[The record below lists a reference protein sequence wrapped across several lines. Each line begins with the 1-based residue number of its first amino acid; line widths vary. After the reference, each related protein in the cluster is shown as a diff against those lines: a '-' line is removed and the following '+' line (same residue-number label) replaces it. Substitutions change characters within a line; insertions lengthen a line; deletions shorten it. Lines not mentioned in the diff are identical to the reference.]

1 MCLKTEGQ
9 EGENEGKEKKKK
21 KRTIETD
28 RDRKVMEKIG
38 SREVLKK

>member
-28 RDRKVMEKIG
+28 RDRKVIEKIG
-38 SREVLKK
+38 KDKRQ

>member
-21 KRTIETD
+21 KRTIERD

-38 SREVLKK
+38 KDKRQ